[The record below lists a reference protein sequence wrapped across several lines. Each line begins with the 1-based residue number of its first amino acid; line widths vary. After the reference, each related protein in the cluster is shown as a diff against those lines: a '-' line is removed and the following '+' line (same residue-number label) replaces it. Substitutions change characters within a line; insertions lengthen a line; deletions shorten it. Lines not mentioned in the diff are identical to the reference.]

1 MSDGQIFIYG
11 SFVLMSLIVTLG
23 YYYYTKYIK
32 INLDTPTV
40 AAATFVTVDQSL
52 EVSDDDILVEEARA
66 LSVHDDSSDVAA
78 VIDSQAGLNGAIYQV
93 PITSGPI
100 IAESCEAY
108 HVGNPR
114 QLILI
119 SNSIF

>member
-1 MSDGQIFIYG
+1 
-11 SFVLMSLIVTLG
+11 MSLIVTLG

-78 VIDSQAGLNGAIYQV
+78 VINSQAGLNGAIYQV

>member
-78 VIDSQAGLNGAIYQV
+78 VINSQAGLNGAIYQV